1 MPRVN
6 LIFNANLCFELLGNL
21 LLKDQ
26 NNAKY
31 SRSDLRIMWLDLM
44 TKSLPNSTFEVC
56 EVYKLAPFICTPR
69 LSYQS
74 GGVVM

>member
-1 MPRVN
+1 MSCVN

-26 NNAKY
+26 SNAKC

-44 TKSLPNSTFEVC
+44 TKSLAKSTFEVC
-56 EVYKLAPFICTPR
+56 EVYWLAPFICTLR

-74 GGVVM
+74 KGVIV

>member
-1 MPRVN
+1 M
-6 LIFNANLCFELLGNL
+6 IFNTKLCFELLSNL

-26 NNAKY
+26 SNAKC

-44 TKSLPNSTFEVC
+44 TKSLPKSTFEVC
-56 EVYKLAPFICTPR
+56 EVHWLASFICTPR

-74 GGVVM
+74 RGVIV

>member
-26 NNAKY
+26 SNAKH
-31 SRSDLRIMWLDLM
+31 SKSDLRMLWLDLM
-44 TKSLPNSTFEVC
+44 TKSLPKSTFEIC
-56 EVYKLAPFICTPR
+56 EVHWLAPFICTPR

-74 GGVVM
+74 GGVVV